1 MASTLARD
9 ATYSGT
15 LTRTVAQGPRPIWI
29 PAVTSPIPR
38 PRVRRVAAT
47 LAAAPALTRGTAG
60 APTGS
65 TAEADTATAGTAPAM
80 DGTGVAGLDP
90 SGISGTPTQIASA
103 TVLAAGNTPG
113 NRAAREVKGI
123 TPHGSRGPRIR
134 RSPSP
139 LPLRLLRARLAGVA
153 LMSHAVPA

>member
-65 TAEADTATAGTAPAM
+65 TAEADTATAPAM

-103 TVLAAGNTPG
+103 TVLAADNAPG

-139 LPLRLLRARLAGVA
+139 LPLRLLRARLASVA